1 MKNHRRSAALLALRF
16 LATTLFVFQVSSWAH
31 DPPAL
36 AASAIPTST
45 PAASAPADA
54 DPGAGLP
61 AYIRSTTQGNFAD
74 LHIGVGYVGGG
85 PYLDEK
91 GVRRNGLHA
100 SLSISIDATPPVF
113 QQPDV
118 REGQTLLVGSYR
130 IHVDKI
136 INGDSG
142 KGAVVLH
149 LWSPPK
155 PAASAKGW
163 RSLLGL

>member
-1 MKNHRRSAALLALRF
+1 MKRNPKRSSPSARRSLTAGLLLFQAA
-16 LATTLFVFQVSSWAH
+16 SWAQ

-36 AASAIPTST
+36 AASAIPSSA

-54 DPGAGLP
+54 DPGGGLP
-61 AYIRSTTQGNFAD
+61 AYIRSTTQGNFGD

-100 SLSISIDATPPVF
+100 SLSIAVDSKPAVF

-118 REGQTLLVGSYR
+118 HEGQTLLVGDYR
-130 IHVDKI
+130 IRVDKI
-136 INGDSG
+136 IDGESG

-149 LWSPPK
+149 FWSPPK
-155 PAASAKGW
+155 PASPKGW